1 MARRVSMA
9 LAALLA
15 ATTTLATLTQVAR
28 ATHASV
34 SLASNGYEGTVVAIS
49 PSVDEI
55 YANDVI
61 DSIKK
66 TIGEASEVLFK
77 ATRQRAFFRDVKIL
91 LPKTWTKTSY
101 DHAAITE
108 NFQDSDIRIDKSN
121 AVYGNQPYTDQP
133 GGCGD
138 PGRYIHLTPDYL
150 TDDTEADKWGPR
162 EKSFV
167 HEWARFRW
175 GVFDELGY
183 PDDPKYPLFY
193 MDFSNFPFAS
203 KPNYCANEELT
214 GNKVDN
220 TTGDL
225 CSELN
230 GLPTAT
236 CRFDPD
242 SNQVANSS
250 LMSYYYLSSIEE
262 FCDSTTR
269 TPHVADAPNRHNDKC
284 SRSSVWDV
292 IEAHADF
299 VGGANPPASNSI
311 PTRFTVLRQEE
322 AKFALVLDYSGSM
335 GSYDR
340 IVKLQRAARRWILHE
355 VSMGS
360 SVAII
365 KFTSTA
371 TLVSGLTPINSDA
384 TRQSLAQRIDIGAGG
399 GTCIG
404 CGLQM
409 AIGSV
414 LNGHNNAVIL
424 LITDGQENPSP
435 PTMSDVMSDVVASG
449 ARVVTI
455 AFGES
460 ADPRLE
466 LLAKNTNGKTFTV
479 KDTDNGNQLND
490 AFLGALT
497 YQPGEVLAETFIKI
511 YETNYQGPNRVV
523 TEQFTVDA
531 SLGRDLTFELET
543 NTPSHVVT
551 RPHLIRPD
559 GTMIDTATFDST
571 SNMYTITVAIADVGQ
586 WSYSVGLSGSS
597 SNFISVTVAAKARTP
612 STDPIHTKAW
622 ASAGSGSVN
631 AATNPVII
639 YAEVKQGNSPV
650 VGARVKALI
659 SETSSTSAAEE
670 LELYD
675 NGNAGDS
682 QAGDGIYSRYL
693 TKYSS
698 TGRYSVKAQVWNDGS
713 ALINNGFT
721 TSRRKKRSHPAAR
734 NRRSV
739 SAHPLDKTPYC
750 CGSVVPLDLATATPT
765 GNFTR
770 VAPGGSFQVTT
781 IPPASADTFGPARV
795 TDLRMAIE
803 NGNLTL
809 TWTATGDDIDS
820 GVVSGYDI
828 RLAHNTTYL
837 HETTFDNSANNT
849 TLLLTVADS
858 GNLTHLLVEAGQE
871 VTLNLTLKEE
881 VKYDTPYLV
890 ALRAVDE
897 AGNRSPV
904 SNVASAIIQTPPP
917 PADRKGLSLT
927 LIVIG

>member
-1 MARRVSMA
+1 MRRQTSKS

-15 ATTTLATLTQVAR
+15 MATLAALRQEAT

-34 SLASNGYEGTVVAIS
+34 SLSSNGYEGTVVAIS

-91 LPKTWTKTSY
+91 LPKTWTRTPY
-101 DHAAITE
+101 DQVAVTE
-108 NFQDSDIRIDKSN
+108 NFQDSDIRVDKSN

-138 PGRYIHLTPDYL
+138 PGRFIHLTPDYL
-150 TDDTEADKWGPR
+150 TDDTEAAKWGPR
-162 EKSFV
+162 DKTFV
-167 HEWARFRW
+167 HEWARLRW
-175 GVFDELGY
+175 GVFDEIGY

-193 MDFSNFPFAS
+193 LDFSNYPFAI

-214 GNKVDN
+214 GSQMDN

-242 SNQVANSS
+242 ANQVANSS

-284 SRSSVWDV
+284 ARSSVWDV
-292 IEAHADF
+292 MEAHADF
-299 VGGANPPASNSI
+299 TGGANPPVSSST
-311 PTRFTVLRQEE
+311 PTRFTVVRQEE

-335 GSYDR
+335 ISYSR
-340 IVKLQRAARRWILHE
+340 IQKLQMAARRWILHE

-371 TLVSGLTPINSDA
+371 TLVAGLTAISNDA
-384 TRQSLAQRIDIGAGG
+384 TRQSLAQRIDSAAGG

-414 LNGHNNAVIL
+414 LNGQKNAVIL
-424 LITDGQENPSP
+424 LITDGQENPTP
-435 PTMSDVMSDVVASG
+435 PRMSDVMNDVIASG

-460 ADPRLE
+460 ADPKLE
-466 LLAKNTNGKTFTV
+466 ELAKNTNGKTFTV

-511 YETNYQGPNRVV
+511 YETDYQGASRVF

-531 SLGRDLTFELET
+531 SLGRDLTFKLET
-543 NTPSHVVT
+543 NTASHVT
-551 RPHLIRPD
+551 SRPHLLRPD
-559 GTMIDTATFDST
+559 GTQIDSATFDST
-571 SNMYTITVAIADVGQ
+571 SNTYTITVAMAETGQ
-586 WSYSVGLSGSS
+586 WSYSVGLSGSTTNS
-597 SNFISVTVAAKARTP
+597 ISVSVSAKARTP
-612 STDPIHTKAW
+612 NVEPIYTSAW

-659 SETSSTSAAEE
+659 SETSSAGAPIE

-675 NGNAGDS
+675 NGNGGDA
-682 QAGDGIYSRYL
+682 QAGDGTYSGYL
-693 TKYSS
+693 TTYSS
-698 TGRYSVKAQVWNDGS
+698 VGRYSVKAQVWNDGS
-713 ALINNGFT
+713 ALVNNGFT
-721 TSRRKKRSHPAAR
+721 TSRKKRSHPAAR
-734 NRRSV
+734 NIRSV

-750 CGSVVPLDLATATPT
+750 CGSVVPLDPATATPT

-770 VAPGGSFQVTT
+770 VAPGGSFQVTV
-781 IPPASADTFGPARV
+781 IPTGDSFAPSRV
-795 TDLRMAIE
+795 TDLQMTL
-803 NGNLTL
+803 GKTNLTL
-809 TWTATGDDIDS
+809 TWTATGDDFDTGI
-820 GVVSGYDI
+820 VTGYVI
-828 RLAHNTTYL
+828 RLAHNVTYL
-837 HETTFDNSANNT
+837 HEVNFDNSNT
-849 TLLLTVADS
+849 TILLSVADCA
-858 GNLTHLLVEAGQE
+858 NLTSLLVEAGQK
-871 VTLNLTLKEE
+871 VTLDLTLKEE
-881 VKYDTPYLV
+881 VKTDTPYLV
-890 ALRAVDE
+890 ALRAVDD
-897 AGNRSPV
+897 AGNESLV
-904 SNVASAIIQTPPP
+904 SNIAAALVPTPPPPPP
-917 PADRKGLSLT
+917 PADKKGLSLT